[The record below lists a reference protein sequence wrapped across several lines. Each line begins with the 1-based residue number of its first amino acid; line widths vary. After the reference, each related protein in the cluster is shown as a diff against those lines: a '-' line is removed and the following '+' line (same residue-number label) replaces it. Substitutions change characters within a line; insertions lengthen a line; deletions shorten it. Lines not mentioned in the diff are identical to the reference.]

1 MFIKNVVKGQ
11 KGYMDKFDRI
21 QQLHR
26 FFISHRFP
34 IPIHKIAEELECT
47 NKTAKNAINIL
58 LDHVHAPLI
67 YDKETKGWHY
77 DKNADTFELP
87 GLWLTSNELTSL
99 STILHILDT
108 MNENLLGEEI
118 KVVQDHIK
126 QLLLAKGIKF
136 TDFTRS
142 IKYISTTKRPII
154 SRYFSTI
161 ADALINKKQLIIH
174 YSDYSGNSTQRTIS
188 PQTLIHYQE
197 NWYLDAW
204 CHKRHNLRSF
214 MLARITKAI
223 KESRTC
229 QPVPEKKL
237 NEHYQSSY
245 GIFAGKAIHVAVL
258 KFYPPVT
265 KEVSTINWH
274 PQQQSEWRDNTYI
287 LTFPYNDDRE
297 LIRDILKY
305 GQYIEVIKPT
315 SLKNKIKHIAHNIIN
330 MYSDH
335 EKNILNTV

>member
-1 MFIKNVVKGQ
+1 MFIKNAVKGQ

-26 FFISHRFP
+26 LFLRHRFP
-34 IPIHKIAEELECT
+34 IPIHKIAVELECT

-67 YDKETKGWHY
+67 YNAEAKGWHY

-87 GLWLTSNELTSL
+87 GLWLTSNELMSL
-99 STILHILDT
+99 STILHILET

-118 KVVQDHIK
+118 KIVQNYIK

-136 TDFTRS
+136 TEFTRV
-142 IKYISTTKRPII
+142 IRYISTIKRPII

-161 ADALINKKQLIIH
+161 VDALINKKQLTIH
-174 YSDYSGNSTQRTIS
+174 YSDYNDNSTQRTIS
-188 PQTLIHYQE
+188 PQKLIHYQE

-204 CHKRHNLRSF
+204 CHKRHSLRSF
-214 MLARITKAI
+214 MLARVTKAI
-223 KESRTC
+223 KENITC
-229 QPVPEKKL
+229 QPVPEEKL

-245 GIFAGKAIHVAVL
+245 GIFAGKAKHVAVL

-274 PQQQSEWRDNTYI
+274 PQQQSKWQGSTYV
-287 LTFPYNDDRE
+287 LTLPYNDDRE

-305 GQYIEVIKPT
+305 GQHVEVIKP
-315 SLKNKIKHIAHNIIN
+315 SVLKNKVKRIAKNIIS
-330 MYSDH
+330 MYNHD
-335 EKNILNTV
+335 EKNNLNTV